1 MEATRRTARWAGI
14 WFILTFLTSIPAALL
29 YTDVL
34 EDPNY
39 VVGSG
44 SDTAIR
50 LGALLEIGLAISG
63 IATAVVLFP
72 VLKRVSESI
81 SLGYVATRV
90 IESAMIL
97 VGAMSLLAVITLQ
110 EDFAAATGADA
121 GLYVGLGKSLVA
133 LHDWTFLFGPAF
145 CAGLGNGVLL
155 GYLMYRSELVP
166 RPMAILGMVA
176 GSLALVTAVAVLF
189 GAWEQGSGPAILL
202 TILEI
207 VWEAFLGIYL
217 TFWGFRTSSR
227 LLRGDGE
234 PAAVT

>member
-72 VLKRVSESI
+72 VLKRVSEASPW
-81 SLGYVATRV
+81 
-90 IESAMIL
+90 
-97 VGAMSLLAVITLQ
+97 AMSR
-110 EDFAAATGADA
+110 
-121 GLYVGLGKSLVA
+121 
-133 LHDWTFLFGPAF
+133 PA
-145 CAGLGNGVLL
+145 
-155 GYLMYRSELVP
+155 
-166 RPMAILGMVA
+166 
-176 GSLALVTAVAVLF
+176 
-189 GAWEQGSGPAILL
+189 
-202 TILEI
+202 
-207 VWEAFLGIYL
+207 
-217 TFWGFRTSSR
+217 
-227 LLRGDGE
+227 
-234 PAAVT
+234 